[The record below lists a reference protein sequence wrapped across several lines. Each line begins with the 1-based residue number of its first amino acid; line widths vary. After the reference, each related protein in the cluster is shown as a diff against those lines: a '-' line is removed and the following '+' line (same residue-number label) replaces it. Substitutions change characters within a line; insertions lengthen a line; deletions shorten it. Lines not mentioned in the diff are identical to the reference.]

1 MKYYEI
7 EFAHREEIEN
17 NLIIN
22 TPDRYSICILAE
34 REPQY
39 EEAEL
44 FCKEDMKNLGYNMVS
59 DVLEIS
65 KEEAYDFFLIWK
77 TQINFQYLSKVK
89 GGISYD

>member
-1 MKYYEI
+1 
-7 EFAHREEIEN
+7 
-17 NLIIN
+17 
-22 TPDRYSICILAE
+22 
-34 REPQY
+34 
-39 EEAEL
+39 
-44 FCKEDMKNLGYNMVS
+44 MVS